1 MIVIHIMQKNSSF
14 GLSFHTF
21 VCYGVAFFMKLSS
34 HLFYDGYLPLDST
47 GDWFIKLVEF
57 LSMSLSIGKN
67 KNVKINWFLR
77 NCCINRL
84 KYVKI
89 ALMGYRLDEL
99 RVFNNTNF
107 YFSVFIPFRFKQG
120 LGI

>member
-1 MIVIHIMQKNSSF
+1 
-14 GLSFHTF
+14 
-21 VCYGVAFFMKLSS
+21 MKLSS

-67 KNVKINWFLR
+67 KNEKINWFLR
-77 NCCINRL
+77 NCCINRR

-99 RVFNNTNF
+99 RVFNYTNF